1 MKLTKLRVTRDVS
14 NRLRVLAGRTGLT
27 PNLLCRLGFCLS
39 LNEPAIPNPDDYP
52 EEEREFNRYTLL
64 GEYDD
69 FFVALL
75 TQRCHQ
81 DGIDSSRLAE
91 YFRAHINRGVVLLQV
106 RLKKIGDLAGL
117 IA

>member
-14 NRLRVLAGRTGLT
+14 TRLRVLAGRTGLT

-39 LNEPAIPNPDDYP
+39 LSEPAIPNPDDYP

-64 GEYDD
+64 GEYDE

-81 DGIDSSRLAE
+81 DGVDSSRRWLNIFARTSTE
-91 YFRAHINRGVVLLQV
+91 VLSCYRVVSRA
-106 RLKKIGDLAGL
+106 
-117 IA
+117 